1 MRTKPWNSMLL
12 VFALVAGCLS
22 VAPQAAV
29 QDELEIFPT
38 PESGITIPA
47 RGENA
52 MTMEELLV
60 AFGEASGEYLTWT
73 PETGGLL
80 KVTTVGFDR
89 ELVVEPKDL
98 YSVVGTVMLVHRFVF
113 TDLRRSEPRMMVVTC
128 LDSAARS
135 NLKQGARFVA
145 VEDLHHYADHPG
157 MLISTTLHLP
167 NLDGRVLTNALRGL
181 TTDPN
186 TMNVVPV
193 PESNSV
199 IMTGFTSTII
209 DLSQMLRRL
218 DEASEP
224 KDAVPPGATRPPGG
238 R

>member
-1 MRTKPWNSMLL
+1 MRSKPWNSVLL
-12 VFALVAGCLS
+12 VFALLAGCLS

-29 QDELEIFPT
+29 QDELEIFPM

-60 AFGEASGEYLTWT
+60 EFGKASGEYLTWT
-73 PETGGLL
+73 EETLGLL
-80 KVTTVGFDR
+80 RATKVGFDR
-89 ELVVEPKDL
+89 ELVVEAKDL
-98 YSVVGTVMLVHRFVF
+98 YSVVETVLLVHRFVL
-113 TDLRRSEPRMMVVTC
+113 TDLRRSEPRMLEVLC

-135 NLKQGARFVA
+135 NLKGGARFVA
-145 VEDLHHYADHPG
+145 VEDLHRYADHPG
-157 MLISTTLHLP
+157 MLVSTTLHLP
-167 NLDGRVLTNALRGL
+167 NLDVRVLTNALRGL

-199 IMTGFTSTII
+199 IMVGFTTTII

-224 KDAVPPGATRPPGG
+224 RDAVPPGATMPPGG